1 MDPSDEEAYARL
13 VSIYEEQKDTVSL
26 TNLVEGMTDE
36 RIRDIYQD
44 YMPVE
49 VKASQPPG
57 TYEEWTTVE
66 LYTDGSQMCS
76 IYYTTD
82 GTDPMTKR
90 NLYKTGIELAEG
102 TTTIR
107 AVAVNE
113 KRDCRRDQELY
124 VSSGDS
130 AAGHAGDYACIRR
143 IHRCDKNLR
152 FH

>member
-1 MDPSDEEAYARL
+1 
-13 VSIYEEQKDTVSL
+13 
-26 TNLVEGMTDE
+26 
-36 RIRDIYQD
+36 
-44 YMPVE
+44 MPVE

-113 KRDCRRDQELY
+113 KGLPARSRVIRIIWRFRC
-124 VSSGDS
+124 
-130 AAGHAGDYACIRR
+130 GHAGDYACIRR
-143 IHRCDKNLR
+143 IHRCDKISR